1 MDTDV
6 YSSRQ
11 AMSRYQQVGVQS
23 EIGDASPHRLIQMM
37 LDGAMARVTAARG
50 ALVAGETARK
60 GELIGKAIGLI
71 EGLRVSLDAERGGD
85 IAVNLAA
92 LYDYC
97 GRRLLQ
103 ANLLND
109 AAILDEVASL
119 LREIATGWT
128 AIGDVLSQGSA
139 QRLRTV

>member
-1 MDTDV
+1 MDMDGYT
-6 YSSRQ
+6 RQ

-37 LDGAMARVTAARG
+37 LDGALARVTAARG

-92 LYDYC
+92 LYDYS

-103 ANLLND
+103 ANLHND
-109 AAILDEVASL
+109 AVILDEVASL
-119 LREIATGWT
+119 LREIAAGWT
-128 AIGDVLSQGSA
+128 ALGDVLLQSA
-139 QRLRTV
+139 AQPLRTV